1 MTSRPAAKFAAE
13 RIVMLCVE
21 REQVEQMLRPIGS
34 GSSPPFSSKAKEAD
48 LREVTPGRRAELT
61 DRIAD
66 YDRLIARWSADLD
79 ERELGPAV

>member
-1 MTSRPAAKFAAE
+1 MTSRSAAKFAAE

-34 GSSPPFSSKAKEAD
+34 GSNLPLSSKANEAE
-48 LREVTPGRRAELT
+48 LREITPGRRAELT
-61 DRIAD
+61 ARVSD